1 MSENT
6 AISFYTDMMIVEEV
20 LGNKSLYKKA
30 DASGLMAGLV
40 SKIKDYV
47 QAHLKPNDRLGSIIN
62 ILAPGLISA
71 TLKSMGFGWI
81 GVLFGM
87 AASTLHLDINSVLQ
101 TIWTDIKGLIGED
114 KQTTSSQVDAVV
126 HSAVQSNLGTSQAI
140 QPKLTF
146 DQNLRAAK
154 LVRLSMEDFDR
165 QTLSLSSAPISIT
178 ASSKTANILTQVLSW
193 IFKVALSAAG
203 FLVAGDVVNKF
214 VGRPNALDHTYQAG
228 SETASPAQSSL
239 PTSTQTKFPL
249 KSDSPIPFMLPIQ
262 NTPENID
269 STIINFAKSVYSGL
283 DGKEEQIKALPG
295 FLAAQDK
302 IKYYNSTTQG
312 NNAIYF
318 PKEFTSKKQLA
329 DLFIDDLA
337 KAS

>member
-1 MSENT
+1 
-6 AISFYTDMMIVEEV
+6 MMIVEEI

-47 QAHLKPNDRLGSIIN
+47 SAHIDPKNPAGSIIN
-62 ILAPGLISA
+62 ILAPGVISM

-101 TIWTDIKGLIGED
+101 TIWTDIKGLIGEG

-165 QTLSLSSAPISIT
+165 QTLSLSSAPISVI

-214 VGRPNALDHTYQAG
+214 VGRPNALDQTG
-228 SETASPAQSSL
+228 SETAPSAQSSL